1 MSLDTAITTNI
12 IATALMVLTYTYLFI
27 QYKQGY
33 LAKWV
38 LVWILQ
44 EIRLVF
50 LDKPFG
56 EQLIVPSFL
65 YIGLSFANSLLMIA
79 GTVGFAGRRLSPKWL
94 VTALAFST
102 LSFLGIFWGLAPSL
116 YMLPGVAFVGS
127 AYIYT
132 GLVIWNSC
140 AHGMGKWLTASAF
153 ILLGVH
159 AFDMPFLFSL
169 SWFAPWGYL
178 IDGLL
183 RYAIAIGII
192 LVYFEKTRNEL
203 EQYYQLLARN
213 TTDVIYRYNFNS
225 PAGFDYISP
234 AVSHLTGYPP
244 GHFRTLR
251 QVMRIIHPDDRA
263 KLKKTATAVN
273 LPDGFVTLRVKARNG
288 NIVWAEQKNSFVVD
302 STGRPIAAEGIVRDI
317 TKRIQLEEDVSRLD
331 RLNIVGQMAANF
343 AHEIRNP
350 LTTVRGYLQLLG
362 RKSEFYNYKEQFG
375 LLLEELD
382 RTNHII
388 TEYLS
393 LSKNKIVEM
402 KKCNLNHI
410 LLALHPLVQATAVS
424 SQITVDLNLG
434 DIPELYIDDKEIK
447 QLIHNLTRNAIE
459 AMTSGGKLE
468 IKTLVSGNNTILTV
482 TDQGKGIPSH
492 VMNNLGKPFLTT
504 KENGTGLGMAIC
516 YRICLRHNA
525 KLDINT
531 GPAGTT
537 IHVIFPNS

>member
-27 QYKQGY
+27 QYKQSY

-38 LVWILQ
+38 MVWVLQ

-79 GTVGFAGRRLSPKWL
+79 GTVGFAGRRLSPRWL
-94 VTALAFST
+94 VTALVFST
-102 LSFLGIFWGLAPSL
+102 LSFLGIFGGLAPSL
-116 YMLPGVAFVGS
+116 YILPGVAFVGS

-132 GLVIWNSC
+132 GFVIWNSC
-140 AHGMGKWLTASAF
+140 GHGMGKWLTAAAF
-153 ILLGVH
+153 VLLGVH

-169 SWFAPWGYL
+169 RWFAPWGYL

-234 AVSHLTGYPP
+234 AVTHLTGYPP
-244 GHFRTLR
+244 DYFRTLR

-263 KLKKTATAVN
+263 KLKRIATASS
-273 LPDGFVTLRVKARNG
+273 LPDGFVTLRLITRNG
-288 NIVWAEQKNSFVVD
+288 DIVWAEQKNSLVVD
-302 STGRPIAAEGIVRDI
+302 SAGCPIAAEGIVRDI

-343 AHEIRNP
+343 AHEVRNP

-362 RKSEFYNYKEQFG
+362 RKSEFSNYKEQFG

-410 LLALHPLVQATAVS
+410 ILALHPLVQATAAA
-424 SQITVDLNLG
+424 SQVTVDLSLG
-434 DIPELYIDDKEIK
+434 DIPVLYIDDKEIK
-447 QLIHNLTRNAIE
+447 QLILNLTRNAIE
-459 AMTSGGKLE
+459 AMASGGKLE
-468 IKTLVSGNNTILTV
+468 IKTLTSSNNTILTV
-482 TDQGKGIPSH
+482 TDQGKGIPGH

>member
-12 IATALMVLTYTYLFI
+12 IATTLMVLTYTYLFI
-27 QYKQGY
+27 QYKQSY

-38 LVWILQ
+38 MVWVLQ

-79 GTVGFAGRRLSPKWL
+79 GTVGFAGKRLSPKWL
-94 VTALAFST
+94 VTALVFST
-102 LSFLGIFWGLAPSL
+102 LSFLGIFGGLAPSL

-132 GLVIWNSC
+132 GFVIWNSC
-140 AHGMGKWLTASAF
+140 APGMGKWLTASAF
-153 ILLGVH
+153 VLLGVH

-169 SWFAPWGYL
+169 AWFAPWGYL

-192 LVYFEKTRNEL
+192 LVYFEKTKNEL

-234 AVSHLTGYPP
+234 AVTHLTGYTPDY
-244 GHFRTLR
+244 FRTLR

-263 KLKKTATAVN
+263 KLKKIATVGS
-273 LPDGFVTLRVKARNG
+273 LPDGFVTLRVRARNG
-288 NIVWAEQKNSFVVD
+288 DIVWAEQKNSLVVD

-317 TKRIQLEEDVSRLD
+317 TKRILLEEDVSRLD

-343 AHEIRNP
+343 AHEVRNP

-362 RKSEFYNYKEQFG
+362 KKSEFSNYKEQFG

-424 SQITVDLNLG
+424 TQVTVDLNLG
-434 DIPELYIDDKEIK
+434 AIPELYIDDKEIK
-447 QLIHNLTRNAIE
+447 QLILNLTRNAIE

-468 IKTLVSGNNTILTV
+468 IKTLVSGNSTILIV

-492 VMNNLGKPFLTT
+492 VMDNLGKPFLTT

-537 IHVIFPNS
+537 INVIFPNS